1 MNIYLFNHNQF
12 LHLYNCSL
20 YDVEN
25 VPLTER
31 RNLIVGS
38 IYLVLF
44 FIFEN
49 LLSQNSFILDP
60 LHSLPFCHDQTT
72 RSKRLQNNVFYGI
85 SDVLCLPIIGLLQGY
100 LGIIGGVYC
109 SFPNLIYVAGDL
121 SMFFWACEGS
131 TATILAFNRCLEISV
146 PKLCDK
152 LFHGRKTWFWLCLP
166 LIYGFLRRILRA
178 SAFSPFLWLG
188 NAHIFNNSYI
198 LLVLTSQYFTF
209 AILLWIKT
217 KNHTKGGDAG
227 AVNLLKSQR
236 MSFLQVLIM
245 SIVHMFASGL
255 YCYMQYFDVGEALII
270 LAIFYYYY
278 CLGLPPVVYL
288 LLNKS
293 MQKDCILMCKR
304 LLRIERKTK
313 SMASSINMKMSSTPV
328 ISVKQQNKILI
339 KIENKYC

>member
-166 LIYGFLRRILRA
+166 LIY
-178 SAFSPFLWLG
+178 
-188 NAHIFNNSYI
+188 
-198 LLVLTSQYFTF
+198 
-209 AILLWIKT
+209 
-217 KNHTKGGDAG
+217 
-227 AVNLLKSQR
+227 
-236 MSFLQVLIM
+236 VLIM

-270 LAIFYYYY
+270 LAMFV
-278 CLGLPPVVYL
+278 GLPPVVYL